1 MKKTHNWD
9 QEAGTAY
16 CIIEYNGQKFGGYA
30 SCHPDDIP
38 FLSPLTGGYIAE
50 CRADIKYYQHIKNN
64 ELYPQIKALKH
75 LLNII
80 QQNKNY
86 NPKSMEIKKLYKEI
100 ELKEKELTDIKE
112 KIQEM
117 KTSLNDYIKAKEK
130 IHNRIRNKAINDSM
144 VNLD

>member
-1 MKKTHNWD
+1 MKKIHNWD

-75 LLNII
+75 LLNMI

-117 KTSLNDYIKAKEK
+117 KTSLNDYIEAKEK
-130 IHNRIRNKAINDSM
+130 IHNRIRNKAKSLWSTQIN
-144 VNLD
+144 

>member
-1 MKKTHNWD
+1 MKKIHNWD

-75 LLNII
+75 LLNMI

-117 KTSLNDYIKAKEK
+117 KTSLNDYIEAKEK
-130 IHNRIRNKAINDSM
+130 IHNRIHNKAKS
-144 VNLD
+144 LWST

>member
-80 QQNKNY
+80 QQNKSY

-117 KTSLNDYIKAKEK
+117 KTSLNDYIEAKEK

>member
-75 LLNII
+75 LLNMI

-117 KTSLNDYIKAKEK
+117 KTSLNDYIEAKEK

>member
-117 KTSLNDYIKAKEK
+117 KTSLNDYIEAKEK

>member
-1 MKKTHNWD
+1 MKKIHNWD

-75 LLNII
+75 LLNMI

-100 ELKEKELTDIKE
+100 ELKEKELIDIKE

-117 KTSLNDYIKAKEK
+117 KTSLNDYIEAKEK

>member
-9 QEAGTAY
+9 QEVGTAY
-16 CIIEYNGQKFGGYA
+16 CMIEYNGQKFEGYA

-75 LLNII
+75 LLNMI

-117 KTSLNDYIKAKEK
+117 KTSLNDYIEAKEK
-130 IHNRIRNKAINDSM
+130 IHNRIRNKAK
-144 VNLD
+144 NLWSF

>member
-1 MKKTHNWD
+1 MKKIHNWD

-75 LLNII
+75 LLNMI

-117 KTSLNDYIKAKEK
+117 KTSLNDYIEAKEK
-130 IHNRIRNKAINDSM
+130 IHNRIRNKAKS
-144 VNLD
+144 LWST